1 MRSKRLKTILRPASY
16 FLCLVSCI
24 LCLALPGHA
33 QEPEDVLSTLS
44 LFEKTEKIK
53 GEDFSDPYQLAY
65 WPIIPDTD
73 RVWIDGALKSRD
85 VDYTID
91 YRLGRLSLKA
101 DFAPDSIIRVDYQVI
116 PISVRKFYQRQLFAP
131 AETLPSERVE
141 PLPGEAPEADL
152 KPATAEELPS
162 TLNFSGTKTLSLSM
176 ESIRGLTINQPTRL
190 NVNGKVSESV
200 SVMAMLS
207 DQDLPLQPEGTT
219 EELED
224 LDRILIK
231 IEGQHLSA
239 TLGDYEAAFGETEFV
254 LLPKML
260 EGAQAQ
266 GEFDVG
272 GFTVLGAVSRGQT
285 SSITLRGMEGQRE
298 YRINVDGRY
307 IVMIAGSETVWLNGE
322 EMRRGEENDYVI
334 RDYGDPTVEFT
345 NKHLITSSD
354 VIVVDF
360 EYIEEDRNYR
370 QDLYGTRGKVNL
382 FQKRSVSKGFV
393 DGVTI
398 GASYAT
404 ESDDKDNPLIPLNE
418 EEIASLKLN
427 DLDPDE
433 DGILLPA
440 PVKHSVLGLD
450 GRLNVSDNTSLIGEV
465 ALNKRDLNTFST
477 YDKPEE
483 GVAWK
488 LNGASGTDRFNV
500 NLDFRKL
507 DPGFVPIGATFSSRT
522 RATYQ
527 EDYEDISFGEVASLA
542 LQPFPSGE
550 TSYDMDLWYEP
561 VEHIRLSADLG
572 QMSNEYSKSDL
583 SSLNAASKRVVNHWS
598 RSLKIDLPNLPEV
611 RTRYQ
616 EAVTEIDGRDDLKKT
631 RELWEMD
638 HKIWE
643 KLSVGARSEEI
654 ESLSQD
660 GDTELQNSTE
670 KSPQPPLQG
679 GVSSS
684 YGGDRRREERRL
696 IFEVPAYE
704 KLSLSGEYSQETE
717 YANPLPLENP
727 PSPLYKGEYDHIQDP
742 ATWSKLSSA
751 STVSANLFAR
761 PRSWLDFSGYFAR
774 RKFSRL
780 LDSGIADEALPADS
794 TTNLADLKL
803 NLKSL
808 RINYQIDRKLST
820 EREEQYV
827 NYILTKVDGEEERRF
842 LQPGE
847 GSYVK
852 IDEYTFREDME
863 KGDYIR
869 LVRTV
874 RDRPVTSL
882 ALQSVFS
889 LRPRRPF
896 RTLPAGS
903 GETERISPVRRM
915 MGLFSLL
922 ELEAGVR
929 ISEEQESA
937 SRGFYL
943 LQDLQT
949 DETIYGLRRYW
960 SRAQLSPV
968 KRFSLTAN
976 WETGRTLNKR
986 INNSSREFE
995 SDRWS
1000 VRFESPLTA
1009 KFSLGGEWEQDDS
1022 SETVSSLLESEP
1034 ISDISERRRDRS
1046 VFLRYQL
1053 TRTLS
1058 RLKLEGSYETERDH
1072 DALSDEPPVLTKTV
1086 SLGSEAT
1093 WSFRGRGTAITKY
1106 EIARGTSSGEL
1117 PFARYDFHEGIS
1129 HRIRLQTNYRLKWF
1143 TDMTARLIYRAE
1155 FAEREKPD
1163 HRLEMEMTANF

>member
-1 MRSKRLKTILRPASY
+1 MRSKRLKTSRRGDLDSTVPVLRLVSCV
-16 FLCLVSCI
+16 LCLVPCA
-24 LCLALPGHA
+24 LCLALSCHA
-33 QEPEDVLSTLS
+33 QEPEDFLSTLS
-44 LFEKTEKIK
+44 LFEKTEKII
-53 GEDFSDPYQLAY
+53 GEDFSDPHQLTY
-65 WPIIPDTD
+65 WPIIPETD
-73 RVWIDGALKSRD
+73 RIWIDGALKSRD

-91 YRLGRLSLKA
+91 YKLGRLSIKA
-101 DFAPDSIIRVDYQVI
+101 DLIPDSIIRVDYQVI

-141 PLPGEAPEADL
+141 APEARL
-152 KPATAEELPS
+152 KPDSAEELPS

-272 GFTVLGAVSRGQT
+272 GFTLLGAVSKGKT

-322 EMRRGEENDYVI
+322 EMRRGEDNDYVI

-370 QDLYGTRGKVNL
+370 QDLYGTRGKVKL
-382 FQKRSVSKGFV
+382 FETKSLSKKLGGERGVSAGLMN
-393 DGVTI
+393 GLTI

-440 PVKHSVLGLD
+440 PEKHSVLGLD
-450 GRLNVSDNTSLIGEV
+450 GRLNVSDNTSLMGEV
-465 ALNKRDLNTFST
+465 ALNKRDLNTFSP
-477 YDKPEE
+477 YDKLEE
-483 GVAWK
+483 GKAWK
-488 LNGASGTDRFNV
+488 LNGSSGTDKFNV
-500 NLDFRKL
+500 DLDFRKL

-522 RATYQ
+522 RSTYQ
-527 EDYEDISFGEVASLA
+527 EDYEDISFGEVTTDTQQSSA
-542 LQPFPSGE
+542 GE

-561 VEHIRLSADLG
+561 IEHIRLSADLG

-583 SSLNAASKRVVNHWS
+583 STLNAASKRVVNHWS

-616 EAVTEIDGRDDLKKT
+616 EAVTEIDGRDNLKKA
-631 RELWEMD
+631 RELWEVD
-638 HKIWE
+638 HKLWE
-643 KLSVGARSEEI
+643 KLSIGARSEEI

-660 GDTELQNSTE
+660 GGTELQNST
-670 KSPQPPLQG
+670 
-679 GVSSS
+679 SSE
-684 YGGDRRREERRL
+684 DLRREERRL

-717 YANPLPLENP
+717 YTNPLPLKNP
-727 PSPLYKGEYDHIQDP
+727 PSPLYKGEYDHIQDSV
-742 ATWSKLSSA
+742 TWSRLSSA

-780 LDSGIADEALPADS
+780 LDAGITDEALPADS
-794 TTNLADLKL
+794 TANLADLKL

-827 NYILTKVDGEEERRF
+827 NYILTKVDGEEERRL

-889 LRPRRPF
+889 LRPRSPF
-896 RTLPAGS
+896 RTRPAGS
-903 GETERISPVRRM
+903 GETERISPIRRM
-915 MGLFSLL
+915 MSLFSL
-922 ELEAGVR
+922 LEAGVR

-968 KRFSLTAN
+968 KRFSLTAD

-995 SDRWS
+995 SDRWN

-1022 SETVSSLLESEP
+1022 SETVSSLLEAKP

-1053 TRTLS
+1053 TKTLS

-1072 DALSDEPPVLTKTV
+1072 DVLSDEPPVFTRTV

-1093 WSFRGRGTAITKY
+1093 WSFRGRGTAITQY

-1129 HRIRLQTNYRLKWF
+1129 HRIRLETNYRLKWF

-1155 FAEREKPD
+1155 IAKREKPD

>member
-1 MRSKRLKTILRPASY
+1 MRSKRLKTQDLRLKTVLCSASY
-16 FLCLVSCI
+16 FLYLVSCA

-53 GEDFSDPYQLAY
+53 GEDFSDPHQLTY
-65 WPIIPDTD
+65 WPIIPATD

-91 YRLGRLSLKA
+91 YKLGRLSVKA
-101 DFAPDSIIRVDYQVI
+101 DFVPDSIIRVDYQVI

-131 AETLPSERVE
+131 AETLPSEKVG
-141 PLPGEAPEADL
+141 PLPGEAPEAGL
-152 KPATAEELPS
+152 KPASAEELPS
-162 TLNFSGTKTLSLSM
+162 ALNFSGTKTLSLSM

-272 GFTVLGAVSRGQT
+272 GFTVLGAVSKGQT

-382 FQKRSVSKGFV
+382 FRKRGVSTGLMN
-393 DGVTI
+393 GLTL

-465 ALNKRDLNTFST
+465 ALNKRDLNTFSL
-477 YDKPEE
+477 YDKQEE

-488 LNGASGTDRFNV
+488 LNGSSGTDRFNV
-500 NLDFRKL
+500 DLDFRKL

-522 RATYQ
+522 RSTYQ
-527 EDYEDISFGEVASLA
+527 EDYEDISFGEVTTGI
-542 LQPFPSGE
+542 QPFPSGE

-572 QMSNEYSKSDL
+572 QMSNEYGKSDL
-583 SSLNAASKRVVNHWS
+583 SPLNAASKRVVNHWS

-616 EAVTEIDGRDDLKKT
+616 EAITEIDGRDDLKKT

-638 HKIWE
+638 HKLWE

-660 GDTELQNSTE
+660 RDTELQNST
-670 KSPQPPLQG
+670 
-679 GVSSS
+679 SS
-684 YGGDRRREERRL
+684 GDRRREERRL

-717 YANPLPLENP
+717 YTNPLL
-727 PSPLYKGEYDHIQDP
+727 DIQDVESRSP
-742 ATWSKLSSA
+742 RRSVTWSKLSSA

-780 LDSGIADEALPADS
+780 LDSGITDEALPADS

-889 LRPRRPF
+889 LRPRSSF
-896 RTLPAGS
+896 RTRPAGS
-903 GETERISPVRRM
+903 DETMRISPIRRM
-915 MGLFSLL
+915 MSLFSL
-922 ELEAGVR
+922 LEAGVR

-968 KRFSLTAN
+968 KRFSLMAN

-1022 SETVSSLLESEP
+1022 SETVSSLLEAQP
-1034 ISDISERRRDRS
+1034 ISDISESRQERS

-1053 TRTLS
+1053 AKTLS

-1072 DALSDEPPVLTKTV
+1072 DALSDEPPVFTRTA

-1129 HRIRLQTNYRLKWF
+1129 HRIRLETNYRLKWF

-1155 FAEREKPD
+1155 IAEREKPD